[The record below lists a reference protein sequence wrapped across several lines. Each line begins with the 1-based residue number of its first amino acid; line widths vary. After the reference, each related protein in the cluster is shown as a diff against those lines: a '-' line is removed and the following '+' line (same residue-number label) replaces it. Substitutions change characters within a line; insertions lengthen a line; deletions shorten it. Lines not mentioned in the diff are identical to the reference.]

1 MNDVFNIFNSI
12 LKTKLKKSDR
22 FSNFRFT
29 NSQMFGDGLGVS
41 LAYSDGKGTVT
52 VNLYDNKNKRIPNCL
67 TNKKNI
73 ESEIILEEFDN
84 NLYGVENFLST
95 RNADIL
101 HFEEPAIIEW
111 DLPWDLPTISTS
123 FLYAVNDEINLAQL
137 YLTSINNN
145 FIKFRVTYQ
154 PSLSESDR
162 EKENLLKEMDLVI
175 RLVENFIEDFV
186 NLILIANSTKKK
198 PTKKEK
204 KPTPKKKKSTPKK
217 KKPTKSEIDASETK
231 RLKQELEK
239 NVEIAKQKRKRY
251 GPTPTKKN
259 TSQKVWLFVIVCVA
273 FFILI

>member
-1 MNDVFNIFNSI
+1 MSEVFNIFNSI

-41 LAYSDGKGTVT
+41 LAYSDGNGTVT
-52 VNLYDNKNKRIPNCL
+52 VNLYDNNNKRIPNCL

-73 ESEIILEEFDN
+73 QSEIILEEFDN
-84 NLYGVENFLST
+84 GFYGVKMST
-95 RNADIL
+95 GNADIL
-101 HFEEPAIIEW
+101 HFEEPAVIE
-111 DLPWDLPTISTS
+111 WDLPTISTS

>member
-1 MNDVFNIFNSI
+1 MSDVFNIFNSI

-22 FSNFRFT
+22 FSNFRFI
-29 NSQMFGDGLGVS
+29 SSRMFGDGLGVS

-101 HFEEPAIIEW
+101 HFEEPAITEW
-111 DLPWDLPTISTS
+111 DLPWDLPTIYTS
-123 FLYAVNDEINLAQL
+123 FLYAENDEINLSQL

-198 PTKKEK
+198 PTK
-204 KPTPKKKKSTPKK
+204 
-217 KKPTKSEIDASETK
+217 SEIDASETR